1 VSAATEEQLAIREV
15 FAEFARREVVPGA
28 AERDRTGAFPADLVR
43 RIGELDG
50 MGISVAE
57 ADGGLGLDTVAQLH
71 AIEQIAYADAALA
84 SIYTAHYL
92 GLEVFRLAADG
103 AARTRWL
110 TPLARGELLAGFAL
124 TEPEAGSDIASMR
137 TAARRDGDEWVLSG
151 SKTFISNAAE
161 ADVLAL
167 FASTDPAAGFRG
179 ISAFAVPAGTPG
191 VTFSPPQE
199 KLGLRS
205 SPTYTVFLDD
215 VRLPA
220 AALLGTQGRGGALAL
235 EVLNAARIDIA
246 AMANGIAL
254 RAFDLAR
261 AFAADRRQFGRPIA
275 DFQAIQLLL
284 GQMDAEL
291 QAARLTAWWAA
302 EQRDHGAD
310 LRRAGSIAKYLAT
323 ETCFRVVDS
332 ALQIHGGAGY
342 MRGVAVER
350 FFRDARLFRIYEGTS
365 QIQQLI
371 IARQVLGD
379 AAR

>member
-1 VSAATEEQLAIREV
+1 LSAATEEQLAIREV
-15 FAEFARREVVPGA
+15 FAEFARREVLPGA

-84 SIYTAHYL
+84 SVHTAHYL
-92 GLEVFRLAADG
+92 GLEVFRLG
-103 AARTRWL
+103 AEGAERTRWL
-110 TPLARGELLAGFAL
+110 PSLARGELLAGFAL

-137 TAARRDGDEWVLSG
+137 TTARRDGEEWVLSG

-161 ADVLAL
+161 AGVLAL
-167 FASTDPAAGFRG
+167 FATTDPSSGFRG

-191 VTFSPPQE
+191 VSFSPPQE

-220 AALLGTQGRGGALAL
+220 TALIGTPGRGGALAL

-302 EQRDHGAD
+302 EQRDQGGD

-332 ALQIHGGAGY
+332 ALQVHGGAGY
-342 MRGVAVER
+342 MRESEIER
-350 FFRDARLFRIYEGTS
+350 LYRDCRVLRIYEGTS
-365 QIQQLI
+365 QIQLLT
-371 IARQVLGD
+371 IARGLT
-379 AAR
+379 A